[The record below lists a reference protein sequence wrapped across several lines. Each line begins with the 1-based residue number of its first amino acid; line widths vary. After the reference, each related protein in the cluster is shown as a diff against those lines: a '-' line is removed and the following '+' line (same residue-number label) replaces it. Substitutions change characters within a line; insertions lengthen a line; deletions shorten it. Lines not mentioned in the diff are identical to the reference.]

1 MYLMAVAGIAPRG
14 NLMPGFTHPA
24 HEGTGKLRIG
34 IGPQAVV
41 HGYFEKQGGFRRTAE
56 ASGGAAD
63 GDARQLIAVFCC
75 VIPGDKGAHAVP
87 EKEIGKIRVFL
98 SIYTSCFLILCLNT

>member
-1 MYLMAVAGIAPRG
+1 MQFPLMALVGPALCKPAGSRC
-14 NLMPGFTHPA
+14 
-24 HEGTGKLRIG
+24 